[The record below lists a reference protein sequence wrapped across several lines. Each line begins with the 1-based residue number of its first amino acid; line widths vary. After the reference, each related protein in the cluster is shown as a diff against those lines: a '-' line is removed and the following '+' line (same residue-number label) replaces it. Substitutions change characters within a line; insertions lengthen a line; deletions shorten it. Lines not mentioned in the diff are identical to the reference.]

1 MASRNNRTER
11 TLNPIIAGSTEML
24 IREMP
29 LQMMSDFLNQ
39 QDVMGE
45 EEEDLPVEQGDSEDG
60 FELYGEDEDVAV

>member
-1 MASRNNRTER
+1 MAPRNIRSER
-11 TLNPIIAGSTEML
+11 TLNPIIAGSPEML

-39 QDVMGE
+39 QDGM
-45 EEEDLPVEQGDSEDG
+45 EEEDDIPMEQGNSEDG